1 MNFKEKFKQRQGITL
16 IALVVTIIVLL
27 ILAGISIAML
37 TGQNGILNRATEAKN
52 TTGTAQVD
60 EQVKLSVAEALSNG
74 LGTITEENLT
84 KALNSNVGSGKYELT
99 GDAVNGWTI
108 KAADKTYNI
117 SGNGEISG
125 GNNGGNSGENT
136 GGGTETGGTENGGTT
151 GGNTSEE
158 IEFSLNEN
166 QKTLCIDGEDKGYFT
181 LKAIFTKG
189 SGTVTWEN
197 SNTGAVAVEG
207 TGNSIKVKALAEG
220 EATITASCKGKTAT
234 CNVKV
239 ENVVSS
245 EYIDDSYVEYNVSYT
260 DVDTE
265 TEYTNLTGWRVLNKV
280 DNGDGTSNLDIIST
294 GIPAGLYYNT
304 GYIKDAT
311 YSPWAG
317 TAKDITNYISRYYTS
332 GSNTYEN
339 MYAASGLRYNFEKI
353 KFKKQ
358 SGDTTYYNDECG
370 SGYYTEISK
379 NGTAQTGEIDGKTFK
394 ARNNVEVRSV
404 IHSDITGNEKS
415 SSIPISDP
423 ADKKGLF
430 ILENY
435 TPDKHT
441 NSYYWLASP
450 HVGYDSYVCYVN
462 YSGSNYGSTRNVYGG
477 VRPVVSMTN
486 VKMQRKAGNSHVWEI
501 VE

>member
-1 MNFKEKFKQRQGITL
+1 MLEKTFKRNKGITL

-37 TGQNGILNRATEAKN
+37 TGQNGILNRATDAKN
-52 TTGTAQVD
+52 TTETTQVD

-74 LGTITEENLT
+74 LGTITEDNLK
-84 KALNSNVGSGKYELT
+84 KALDSNVGSGKYELT

-117 SGNGEISG
+117 SGKGEISG

-136 GGGTETGGTENGGTT
+136 GGGTENGGTT

-158 IEFSLNEN
+158 IEFSLNET
-166 QKTLCIDGEDKGYFT
+166 QKTLSIDGEDKGYFT

-239 ENVVSS
+239 EKVVSS
-245 EYIDDSYVEYNVSYT
+245 EYIDDSYVDYNVSYT
-260 DVDTE
+260 DIYTG
-265 TEYTNLTGWRVLNKV
+265 TKYTNLTGWRLLDKV

-294 GIPAGLYYNT
+294 GIPAGVYYYWN
-304 GYIKDAT
+304 YIKDTT

-317 TAKDITNYISRYYTS
+317 TAEDITNYISRYYTS

-339 MYAASGLRYNFEKI
+339 MYATSGLRYKFEKI

-358 SGDTTYYNDECG
+358 TGSETYNNNEYG

-415 SSIPISDP
+415 SSIPVSDP

-430 ILENY
+430 ILQNY

-441 NSYYWLASP
+441 NS
-450 HVGYDSYVCYVN
+450 N
-462 YSGSNYGSTRNVYGG
+462 SNG

-501 VE
+501 AD

>member
-1 MNFKEKFKQRQGITL
+1 MNLEEKFKQKQGITL

-37 TGQNGILNRATEAKN
+37 TGQNGILNRATEARDAN
-52 TTGTAQVD
+52 GTAQID
-60 EQVKLSVAEALSNG
+60 EQVKLAVAEALSNG
-74 LGTITEENLT
+74 LGTITEKNLRA
-84 KALNSNVGSGKYELT
+84 ALDNNVGAGNYTLT
-99 GDAVNGWTI
+99 GDATNGWTI
-108 KAADKTYNI
+108 IAGEKTYKIN
-117 SGNGEISG
+117 GKGEISG

-136 GGGTETGGTENGGTT
+136 GGGTENGGTT

-158 IEFSLNEN
+158 IEFSLNET
-166 QKTLCIDGEDKGYFT
+166 QKTLSIDGEDKGYFT

-245 EYIDDSYVEYNVSYT
+245 EYIDDSYVDYNVSYT
-260 DVDTE
+260 DI
-265 TEYTNLTGWRVLNKV
+265 YTGTKYSNLTGWRVLNKV

-294 GIPAGLYYNT
+294 GIPAGLYYNYN
-304 GYIKDAT
+304 YITNAT

-317 TAKDITNYISRYYTS
+317 TAAQIRDYITNYYTS
-332 GSNTYEN
+332 GSNTYSN
-339 MYAASGLRYNFEKI
+339 MYAVSGLRYNFEKI
-353 KFKKQ
+353 KFKKLAE
-358 SGDTTYYNDECG
+358 GKTYDDSEDNK
-370 SGYYTEISK
+370 GYYKEISK
-379 NGTAQTGEIDGKTFK
+379 NGIPQTKEIDGTTFK
-394 ARNNVEVRSV
+394 ARTGAEVRSV
-404 IHSDITGNEKS
+404 IHSDITGDKKS
-415 SSIPISDP
+415 SSITVADTS
-423 ADKKGLF
+423 DKKGLF
-430 ILENY
+430 ILQNY
-435 TPDKHT
+435 TPDKH
-441 NSYYWLASP
+441 NDSYYWLASP
-450 HVGYDSYVCYVN
+450 DPSDYDNVRYVGYNGGVGEWGYI
-462 YSGSNYGSTRNVYGG
+462 VYYG

-501 VE
+501 VD

>member
-158 IEFSLNEN
+158 IEFSLNET
-166 QKTLCIDGEDKGYFT
+166 QKTLYIEGEDKGYFT

-207 TGNSIKVKALAEG
+207 TGNSIKVKAVAEG
-220 EATITASCKGKTAT
+220 TATVTASCKGKTAT

-239 ENVVSS
+239 EKVVSS
-245 EYIDDSYVEYNVSYT
+245 EYIDDSYVDYNVSYT
-260 DVDTE
+260 DIYTG
-265 TEYTNLTGWRVLNKV
+265 TKYTNLTGWRVLNKV
-280 DNGDGTSNLDIIST
+280 DNVDGTSNLDIIST
-294 GIPAGLYYNT
+294 GIPAGVYYDYS
-304 GYIKDAT
+304 YIKDTT
-311 YSPWAG
+311 YSPWVG
-317 TAKDITNYISRYYTS
+317 TADDITKYVSRYYTS
-332 GSNTYEN
+332 GSNTNSN

-358 SGDTTYYNDECG
+358 SEDTTKSNGEYNT
-370 SGYYTEISK
+370 GYYTEISK
-379 NGTAQTGEIDGKTFK
+379 NGTAQTGDIDGTTFK

-404 IHSDITGNEKS
+404 IHSDITGDEKS
-415 SSIPISDP
+415 SSITVADP
-423 ADKKGLF
+423 SDKKGLF
-430 ILENY
+430 ILQNY

-441 NSYYWLASP
+441 IGWYWFASP
-450 HVGYDSYVCYVN
+450 DPSNDGCVYDVFYDGDVGFGFSI
-462 YSGSNYGSTRNVYGG
+462 SLG

-501 VE
+501 VD

>member
-1 MNFKEKFKQRQGITL
+1 MNFKQKFKENKGITL

-125 GNNGGNSGENT
+125 GNE
-136 GGGTETGGTENGGTT
+136 
-151 GGNTSEE
+151 
-158 IEFSLNEN
+158 
-166 QKTLCIDGEDKGYFT
+166 
-181 LKAIFTKG
+181 
-189 SGTVTWEN
+189 
-197 SNTGAVAVEG
+197 
-207 TGNSIKVKALAEG
+207 
-220 EATITASCKGKTAT
+220 
-234 CNVKV
+234 
-239 ENVVSS
+239 S
-245 EYIDDSYVEYNVSYT
+245 EYIDDSYVEYNVAYT
-260 DVDTE
+260 DIYTG
-265 TEYTNLTGWRVLNKV
+265 TKYTNLTGWRVLNKV

-294 GIPAGLYYNT
+294 GIPAGVYYDYS
-304 GYIKDAT
+304 YIKDTT
-311 YSPWAG
+311 YSPWVG
-317 TAKDITNYISRYYTS
+317 TADDITKYVSRYYTS
-332 GSNTYEN
+332 GSNTNSN

-358 SGDTTYYNDECG
+358 SEDTTKSNGEYNT
-370 SGYYTEISK
+370 GYYTEISK
-379 NGTAQTGEIDGKTFK
+379 NGTEQTGDIDGTTFK
-394 ARNNVEVRSV
+394 ERNNVEVRSV
-404 IHSDITGNEKS
+404 IHSDITGDEKS
-415 SSIPISDP
+415 SSITVADP
-423 ADKKGLF
+423 SDKKGLF
-430 ILENY
+430 ILQNY

-441 NSYYWLASP
+441 IGWYWFASP
-450 HVGYDSYVCYVN
+450 DPSNDGCVYDVFYDGDVGFGFSI
-462 YSGSNYGSTRNVYGG
+462 SLG

>member
-1 MNFKEKFKQRQGITL
+1 MNFKQKFKENKGITL

-136 GGGTETGGTENGGTT
+136 GGGIT
-151 GGNTSEE
+151 GGNE
-158 IEFSLNEN
+158 
-166 QKTLCIDGEDKGYFT
+166 
-181 LKAIFTKG
+181 
-189 SGTVTWEN
+189 
-197 SNTGAVAVEG
+197 
-207 TGNSIKVKALAEG
+207 
-220 EATITASCKGKTAT
+220 
-234 CNVKV
+234 
-239 ENVVSS
+239 S
-245 EYIDDSYVEYNVSYT
+245 EYIDDSYVEYNVAYT
-260 DVDTE
+260 DIYTG
-265 TEYTNLTGWRVLNKV
+265 TKYTNLTGWRVLNKV

-294 GIPAGLYYNT
+294 GIPAGLYYHYS
-304 GYIKDAT
+304 YIKDTT

-317 TAKDITNYISRYYTS
+317 TADDITKYVSRYYTS

-339 MYAASGLRYNFEKI
+339 MYAASGLRYKFEKI

-358 SGDTTYYNDECG
+358 SGSTTSSNSEYNT
-370 SGYYTEISK
+370 GYYTEISK
-379 NGTAQTGEIDGKTFK
+379 NGTAQTGEIDGTTFK

>member
-1 MNFKEKFKQRQGITL
+1 MNNKGITL
-16 IALVVTIIVLL
+16 IALVITIIVLL

-136 GGGTETGGTENGGTT
+136 GGGIT
-151 GGNTSEE
+151 GGNE
-158 IEFSLNEN
+158 
-166 QKTLCIDGEDKGYFT
+166 
-181 LKAIFTKG
+181 
-189 SGTVTWEN
+189 
-197 SNTGAVAVEG
+197 
-207 TGNSIKVKALAEG
+207 
-220 EATITASCKGKTAT
+220 
-234 CNVKV
+234 
-239 ENVVSS
+239 S
-245 EYIDDSYVEYNVSYT
+245 EYIDDSYVEYNVAYT
-260 DVDTE
+260 DIYTG
-265 TEYTNLTGWRVLNKV
+265 TKYTNLTGWRVLNKV

-294 GIPAGLYYNT
+294 GIPAGVYYDYS
-304 GYIKDAT
+304 YIKDTT
-311 YSPWAG
+311 YSPWVG
-317 TAKDITNYISRYYTS
+317 TADDITKYVSRYYTS
-332 GSNTYEN
+332 GSNTNSN

-358 SGDTTYYNDECG
+358 SEDTTKSNGEYNT
-370 SGYYTEISK
+370 GYYTEISK
-379 NGTAQTGEIDGKTFK
+379 NGTAQTGDIDGTTFK

-404 IHSDITGNEKS
+404 IHSDITGDEKS
-415 SSIPISDP
+415 SSITVADP
-423 ADKKGLF
+423 SDKKGLF
-430 ILENY
+430 ILQNY

-441 NSYYWLASP
+441 IGWYWFASP
-450 HVGYDSYVCYVN
+450 DPSNDGCVYDVFYDGDVGFGFSI
-462 YSGSNYGSTRNVYGG
+462 SLG

-501 VE
+501 VD

>member
-1 MNFKEKFKQRQGITL
+1 MNFKQKFKENKGITL

-52 TTGTAQVD
+52 TTGTTQVD

-74 LGTITEENLT
+74 LGTITEDNLK
-84 KALNSNVGSGKYELT
+84 KALDSNVGSGKYELT

-117 SGNGEISG
+117 SGKGEISG

-136 GGGTETGGTENGGTT
+136 GGGTENGGTT

-158 IEFSLNEN
+158 IEFSLNET
-166 QKTLCIDGEDKGYFT
+166 QKTLSIDGEDKGYFT

-404 IHSDITGNEKS
+404 IHSDITGNEKT
-415 SSIPISDP
+415 PVNYADTVTDP
-423 ADKKGLF
+423 ADKKGIF
-430 ILENY
+430 ILQNY

-441 NSYYWLASP
+441 SGAYWLASP
-450 HVGYDSYVCYVN
+450 DLYDYAFVLYVY
-462 YSGSNYGSTRNVYGG
+462 YSGSVDHFNGCMG

-501 VE
+501 VD

>member
-1 MNFKEKFKQRQGITL
+1 MNFKQKFKENKGITL

-74 LGTITEENLT
+74 LGTITEDNLK
-84 KALNSNVGSGKYELT
+84 KALDSNVGSGKYELT

-117 SGNGEISG
+117 SGKGEISG

-136 GGGTETGGTENGGTT
+136 GGGTENGGTT

-294 GIPAGLYYNT
+294 GIPAGLY
-304 GYIKDAT
+304 
-311 YSPWAG
+311 
-317 TAKDITNYISRYYTS
+317 
-332 GSNTYEN
+332 
-339 MYAASGLRYNFEKI
+339 
-353 KFKKQ
+353 
-358 SGDTTYYNDECG
+358 
-370 SGYYTEISK
+370 
-379 NGTAQTGEIDGKTFK
+379 
-394 ARNNVEVRSV
+394 
-404 IHSDITGNEKS
+404 
-415 SSIPISDP
+415 
-423 ADKKGLF
+423 
-430 ILENY
+430 
-435 TPDKHT
+435 
-441 NSYYWLASP
+441 
-450 HVGYDSYVCYVN
+450 
-462 YSGSNYGSTRNVYGG
+462 
-477 VRPVVSMTN
+477 
-486 VKMQRKAGNSHVWEI
+486 
-501 VE
+501 